1 MVKGLS
7 NIYFVIYTVVIC
19 VIYSLLKKEGGMAM
33 GVLIIFLISS
43 VPFILINLGRN
54 LPKKKRTLVIVNIV
68 YITLISILSFLS
80 LDKEDWLIVCAL
92 GILLVIILIVD
103 LVKKK
108 DLIVLNYFS
117 FIHLL
122 VFLIYLIS

>member
-7 NIYFVIYTVVIC
+7 NIYFVIYIIVVC
-19 VIYSLLKKEGGMAM
+19 VIYFFLKREGGMAM
-33 GVLIIFLISS
+33 GVLIIFLITS

-54 LPKKKRTLVIVNIV
+54 LPKRKRILVIVNII

-80 LDKEDWLIVCAL
+80 LDKEDWLIVCVL
-92 GILLVIILIVD
+92 DSLLVIILIVD

-108 DLIVLNYFS
+108 DLVVLIFFS
-117 FIHLL
+117 FVHLL
-122 VFLIYLIS
+122 LFLIYLIL